1 MTKPGTNDLFG
12 SLKAYATRVLGDEI
26 NPEKSAAA
34 MSGWLKESS
43 EALRDKVEKEVER
56 TVKRLG
62 LAKQS
67 EVTELR
73 KELAAIR
80 RESSGK
86 SAQVNSKKAP
96 AKKVVKKAPAKKAP
110 AKKAPAKKAPA
121 KKAPAKKAPAKK
133 VAKKAG
139 KKSSKKVA
147 AKKSSKAGK

>member
-43 EALRDKVEKEVER
+43 EALRDKVENEVER

-80 RESSGK
+80 REVSGK
-86 SAQVNSKKAP
+86 GV
-96 AKKVVKKAPAKKAP
+96 
-110 AKKAPAKKAPA
+110 
-121 KKAPAKKAPAKK
+121 
-133 VAKKAG
+133 
-139 KKSSKKVA
+139 KVA
-147 AKKSSKAGK
+147 AKKSAVKKSAVKKVAPKKSAKKSTTKKSSKVGK

>member
-1 MTKPGTNDLFG
+1 MTKPGANDLFG

-73 KELAAIR
+73 KELVALR
-80 RESSGK
+80 REVTGK
-86 SAQVNSKKAP
+86 GVKVNL
-96 AKKVVKKAPAKKAP
+96 
-110 AKKAPAKKAPA
+110 

-133 VAKKAG
+133 VPAKKVPAKKVAKKAA
-139 KKSSKKVA
+139 KKSTT
-147 AKKSSKAGK
+147 KKSSKAGK

>member
-1 MTKPGTNDLFG
+1 MTKPGANDLFG

-73 KELAAIR
+73 KELVALR
-80 RESSGK
+80 REVTGK
-86 SAQVNSKKAP
+86 GAKVNLKKAP
-96 AKKVVKKAPAKKAP
+96 V
-110 AKKAPAKKAPA
+110 
-121 KKAPAKKAPAKK
+121 KK
-133 VAKKAG
+133 VAKKSPAKKVSKKAAKKSTT
-139 KKSSKKVA
+139 KKSSKV
-147 AKKSSKAGK
+147 GK

>member
-110 AKKAPAKKAPA
+110 AKK
-121 KKAPAKKAPAKK
+121 

>member
-1 MTKPGTNDLFG
+1 MTKPGANDLFG

-73 KELAAIR
+73 KELVALR
-80 RESSGK
+80 REVTGK
-86 SAQVNSKKAP
+86 GAKVNLKKS
-96 AKKVVKKAPAKKAP
+96 
-110 AKKAPAKKAPA
+110 
-121 KKAPAKKAPAKK
+121 PAKK
-133 VAKKAG
+133 VAKKVAKKAAKKSPAKKAAKKSTT
-139 KKSSKKVA
+139 KKSSKV
-147 AKKSSKAGK
+147 GK

>member
-43 EALRDKVEKEVER
+43 DALRDKVEKEVER

-67 EVTELR
+67 EVSALR
-73 KELAAIR
+73 KEVAALR
-80 RESSGK
+80 RDLSGK
-86 SAQVNSKKAP
+86 SEKVT
-96 AKKVVKKAPAKKAP
+96 AKKSAVKKTAAKKAAP
-110 AKKAPAKKAPA
+110 KKS
-121 KKAPAKKAPAKK
+121 AKK
-133 VAKKAG
+133 VAS
-139 KKSSKKVA
+139 KS
-147 AKKSSKAGK
+147 SSKAGK

>member
-1 MTKPGTNDLFG
+1 MTKPGANDLFG

-73 KELAAIR
+73 KELVALR
-80 RESSGK
+80 REVTGK
-86 SAQVNSKKAP
+86 GVKVNL
-96 AKKVVKKAPAKKAP
+96 
-110 AKKAPAKKAPA
+110 

-133 VAKKAG
+133 VPAKKVAKKAA
-139 KKSSKKVA
+139 KKSTT
-147 AKKSSKAGK
+147 KKSSKAGK

>member
-1 MTKPGTNDLFG
+1 MTKPGANDLFG

-73 KELAAIR
+73 KELVALR
-80 RESSGK
+80 REVTGK
-86 SAQVNSKKAP
+86 GAKVNLKKAP
-96 AKKVVKKAPAKKAP
+96 ARKVVNKVAKKVAKKAP
-110 AKKAPAKKAPA
+110 AKKA
-121 KKAPAKKAPAKK
+121 
-133 VAKKAG
+133 
-139 KKSSKKVA
+139 
-147 AKKSSKAGK
+147 AKKSTTKKISKAGK

>member
-1 MTKPGTNDLFG
+1 MTKPGANDLFG

-73 KELAAIR
+73 KELVALR
-80 RESSGK
+80 REVTGK
-86 SAQVNSKKAP
+86 GAKVNLKKAP
-96 AKKVVKKAPAKKAP
+96 ARKVVN
-110 AKKAPAKKAPA
+110 
-121 KKAPAKKAPAKK
+121 K
-133 VAKKAG
+133 VAKKAA
-139 KKSSKKVA
+139 KKSPAKKTA
-147 AKKSSKAGK
+147 KKSTTKKSSKAGK

>member
-1 MTKPGTNDLFG
+1 MTKPGANDLFG

-73 KELAAIR
+73 KELVALR
-80 RESSGK
+80 REVTGK
-86 SAQVNSKKAP
+86 GAKVNL
-96 AKKVVKKAPAKKAP
+96 KKAPAKKAT
-110 AKKAPAKKAPA
+110 
-121 KKAPAKKAPAKK
+121 KK
-133 VAKKAG
+133 VAKKPPTKKAA
-139 KKSSKKVA
+139 KKSTT
-147 AKKSSKAGK
+147 KKSSKAGK

>member
-110 AKKAPAKKAPA
+110 AKKDPA

>member
-73 KELAAIR
+73 KELVAIR
-80 RESSGK
+80 REVSGK
-86 SAQVNSKKAP
+86 G
-96 AKKVVKKAPAKKAP
+96 AKVDL
-110 AKKAPAKKAPA
+110 
-121 KKAPAKKAPAKK
+121 KKAPAKK
-133 VAKKAG
+133 VAKKVA
-139 KKSSKKVA
+139 KKAAAKKVA
-147 AKKSSKAGK
+147 KKSTTKKSSKAGK

>member
-121 KKAPAKKAPAKK
+121 KKAPAKK

>member
-1 MTKPGTNDLFG
+1 MTKPGANDLFG

-73 KELAAIR
+73 KELVALR
-80 RESSGK
+80 REVTGK
-86 SAQVNSKKAP
+86 G
-96 AKKVVKKAPAKKAP
+96 AKVDL
-110 AKKAPAKKAPA
+110 
-121 KKAPAKKAPAKK
+121 KKAPAKK
-133 VAKKAG
+133 VAKKAA
-139 KKSSKKVA
+139 KKVA
-147 AKKSSKAGK
+147 KKSPTKKAAKKSTTKKSSKAGK